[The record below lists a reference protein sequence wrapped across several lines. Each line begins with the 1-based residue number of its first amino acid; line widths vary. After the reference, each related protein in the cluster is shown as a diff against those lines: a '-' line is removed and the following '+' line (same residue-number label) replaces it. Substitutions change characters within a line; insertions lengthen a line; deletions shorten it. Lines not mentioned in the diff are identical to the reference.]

1 MKFLL
6 RSAAVVMASG
16 AVLTGCVDNDYDLS
30 DIDGSAELKVND
42 LVLPIDI
49 DEISMANIIDLN
61 DTSHIK
67 VINGEYVLI
76 DSGTY
81 QSEEIFVPAIH
92 AVAPV
97 IDPIISKITLITDN
111 VPLSYP
117 STPTFPL
124 RFEIGTQLSGFAYH
138 VENVSDFIVDV
149 DKICANFDITIDLNV
164 LGLENNVKSW
174 TMEDLSMRLP
184 KGLTGVTNIGKYD
197 PETGI
202 VEIGTMKVEGDK
214 VNFVMNVS
222 EFDVD
227 KAGAV
232 FDYDKHSF
240 TFSDEIGVNTGY
252 VLVNNED
259 IISIVGMPSTADFSV
274 EFAMTNIDVEVF
286 GGKIQYSL
294 DGIDIAD
301 IPITGI
307 PEVLSQNLT
316 DISLVNPQLYVCFNN
331 PLGVAYGLYSQTGL
345 MLTAKRPDQPD
356 RTFTID
362 DGVFRLS
369 CAGCQGCQ
377 FCLSPTDPGRGNY
390 FGKFVEAQH
399 IPFTSL
405 SQILS
410 GNGLPQKIGVSL
422 IDPCVPVQEINNF
435 ALGVNLGK
443 VSGCYTIYAPLQ
455 LKDGSKIIYTRTE
468 DGWWD
473 DDVAKVTIKKLQ
485 VAASITN
492 NLPVDI
498 EITGYPID
506 VNGNQINNVVIEG
519 VKVES
524 GAADEP
530 LLIKITGEIKDL
542 DGITFVATAKSTP
555 QQESLRPD
563 EHIVLKNIK
572 VTISGSYLTE
582 L

>member
-1 MKFLL
+1 MKFSL

-16 AVLTGCVDNDYDLS
+16 MMLTGCVDNDYDLS
-30 DIDGSAELKVND
+30 DIDGTTELQVND
-42 LVLPIDI
+42 LVLPINI
-49 DEISMANIIDLN
+49 DEISMANIIDLS

-81 QSEEIFVPAIH
+81 QSDEIIVPAIH

-97 IDPIISKITLITDN
+97 IDPIISQITLINDN
-111 VPLSYP
+111 APLSFP
-117 STPTFPL
+117 TIPTFPL
-124 RFEIGTQLSGFAYH
+124 RFEIGTQLSGFSYH

-149 DKICANFDITIDLNV
+149 DKIGANFDITIDLKV

-174 TMEDLSMRLP
+174 TMADLTMRLP

-222 EFDVD
+222 EVDVD

-240 TFSDEIGVNTGY
+240 TFSDVLGVNTGY
-252 VLVNNED
+252 VLVDSED
-259 IISIVGMPSTADFSV
+259 LISIVGLPSEADFVV
-274 EFAMTNIDVEVF
+274 EFAMTDINVDMF

-307 PEVLSQNLT
+307 PKVLSQDRT
-316 DISLVNPQLYVCFNN
+316 DISLVNPQLYVCFSN
-331 PLGVAYGLYSQTGL
+331 PLGVAYGLYAQTGL
-345 MLTAKRPDQPD
+345 TLTAKRPNQPD
-356 RTFTID
+356 QTYTID
-362 DGVFRLS
+362 NGVFRLS
-369 CAGCQGCQ
+369 CDGCQGCQ
-377 FCLSPTDPGRGNY
+377 FCLSPVDPGQGNY

-410 GNGLPQKIGVSL
+410 GNGLPRKIGVTL
-422 IDPCVPVQEINNF
+422 VDPCIPVQEINNF

-455 LKDGSKIIYTRTE
+455 FKDGSKVVYASTE
-468 DGWWD
+468 NGWWD
-473 DDVAKVTIKKLQ
+473 EEMDKL
-485 VAASITN
+485 SIEHLQIDALVSN
-492 NLPVDI
+492 DLPVDV
-498 EITGYPID
+498 ELTGYPID
-506 VNGNQINNVVIEG
+506 RNGDEIPGVKIEG
-519 VKVES
+519 MHLETGVEDSPLHISIS
-524 GAADEP
+524 GNIEH
-530 LLIKITGEIKDL
+530 L
-542 DGITFVATAKSTP
+542 DGVYFEAVAKSTP
-555 QQESLRPD
+555 SELSLKPN
-563 EHIVLKNIK
+563 EHIILKNVK
-572 VTISGSYLTE
+572 VKVSGHYRSE